1 MPLTLPNSN
10 MQFSEYLSTGY
21 NHYGSLHFEQVL
33 AKEIELEL
41 MLIPSNKAFGLY
53 SYPTRLL

>member
-1 MPLTLPNSN
+1 

-33 AKEIELEL
+33 AKEVELEL
-41 MLIPSNKAFGLY
+41 MLIPSNKAYGLY